1 MARERV
7 SFVICCLRSSGRG
20 AGSVSLVICYRRAR
34 WVRLKKWI
42 RCDIYCRRSSGAREW
57 VSFSI
62 CCRRFEGIRAK
73 KRVSFVICFRR
84 SSGGW
89 GIGKVCHLLS
99 SIQEMSVEGEGMG
112 KPRHLLSSIQG
123 RGGGKGRG
131 MG

>member
-1 MARERV
+1 MGK
-7 SFVICCLRSSGRG
+7 LQHLLSSIRG
-20 AGSVSLVICYRRAR
+20 DKGEE
-34 WVRLKKWI
+34 K
-42 RCDIYCRRSSGAREW
+42 G
-57 VSFSI
+57 
-62 CCRRFEGIRAK
+62 
-73 KRVSFVICFRR
+73 FVICFRR

-89 GIGKVCHLLS
+89 GIGKVRHLLS